1 MPKFIVESLNEGM
14 ITVRVPGMN
23 YQNTFQL
30 QPTPSPLSV
39 GDRIRATI
47 HAPAWKVDRVDMG
60 GNYVEPLYG
69 RPRRMQGVILSVNAA
84 ANELTV
90 QVAYEVTVKLPA
102 KYNAADYQI
111 GQRVGWDNIEI
122 PLLEVESVAS
132 PAAAVIH

>member
-23 YQNTFQL
+23 YQNSFQL
-30 QPTPSPLSV
+30 HSTPTALSP
-39 GDRIRATI
+39 GDRIRAAI

-60 GNYVEPLYG
+60 GNYVEPLCG
-69 RPRRMQGVILSVNAA
+69 RPRRMQGTILSVNPA

-102 KYNAADYQI
+102 KYRAADYQV

-122 PLLEVESVAS
+122 PVLEVQSVAS
-132 PAAAVIH
+132 PIAAH